1 MRISDWSSDVC
12 SSDLDALE
20 ADQQRQP
27 FVGEGGNGRDR
38 QREGDRH
45 ADGHAE
51 PEQPEQQQ
59 QSHRRYSSPRT
70 GGSASGRGGGSP
82 SVKRLA
88 ALWPQNSSTRQPQ
101 TTTGRVRRPQGR
113 SRIGIFVDPA
123 KRGETKGVG
132 EGTR

>member
-38 QREGDRH
+38 QREGDRL

-70 GGSASGRGGGSP
+70 GGSLSGRGGDR
-82 SVKRLA
+82 K
-88 ALWPQNSSTRQPQ
+88 STRLTPV
-101 TTTGRVRRPQGR
+101 TNAHIVCRLLLEKKITIILIYP
-113 SRIGIFVDPA
+113 SSILC
-123 KRGETKGVG
+123 
-132 EGTR
+132 